1 MVHGCNS
8 STSETGGRG
17 LLGVQDQ
24 PELHSDCQASEGYIG
39 RLYLKKKKWREERMT
54 GRKEGTHGEKAGR
67 KRRRSLMFRQCLKF
81 FPYEDE
87 YVDTSQINSQEKQ
100 G

>member
-1 MVHGCNS
+1 MMVHGCNS

-39 RLYLKKKKWREERMT
+39 RLYLKKKKMEGRKDDRKKRRHTWRES
-54 GRKEGTHGEKAGR
+54 RKEAKKEPH
-67 KRRRSLMFRQCLKF
+67 
-81 FPYEDE
+81 
-87 YVDTSQINSQEKQ
+87 V
-100 G
+100 